1 MQVFKRREKV
11 RSKPG
16 LFIDRLDYSL
26 LVPVLLMALIGLI
39 VLRQVLANGYGA
51 GSYPGNFIKQSGAV
65 IVGVAIALIIA
76 YLDSPSLKLLAYLIY
91 WVSLLMLIWVKI
103 DNFSLA
109 AWTGADSWIRLP
121 IIGSFQPSELSKIG
135 IAMMGGLTLERIKEG
150 SIGALRGFT
159 YFALIYA
166 IPTLLIFRE
175 PDFGTSFV
183 ILVMLALS
191 LFAWGISWKKIF
203 LIAIVA
209 FLIVLPLL
217 WFFYFEDYQRNRIL
231 TIPFRGHDP
240 ATSYHTEQALRAI
253 AQGGLTGDRS
263 GFDIYVPVKE
273 SDSIY
278 AAISEYLGFFGTTA
292 IILLSSIFFWRS
304 FKLAANLSES
314 SYASCYMVT
323 ALAGQM
329 AFHFI
334 ENIGMNIG
342 LLPITGIPL
351 PFISDGGTSMVVN
364 FLALGVILNISLNER
379 YLGLGREAKL

>member
-1 MQVFKRREKV
+1 MFQDKKLKSRP
-11 RSKPG
+11 S
-16 LFIDRLDYSL
+16 LFIDRLDYWL

-51 GSYPGNFIKQSGAV
+51 GTYPGNFIKQMGAV
-65 IVGVAIALIIA
+65 IVGCIIALIIA
-76 YLDSPSLKLLAYLIY
+76 YLDFPSLKLMAYVVYTI
-91 WVSLLMLIWVKI
+91 SLLMLIWVKL
-103 DNFSLA
+103 DNFSLE

-135 IAMMGGLTLERIKEG
+135 IAMVGAEMLERIRHSE
-150 SIGALRGFT
+150 IGVLKGFGILGLVYGVPT
-159 YFALIYA
+159 FLI
-166 IPTLLIFRE
+166 IRE

-183 ILVMLALS
+183 ILVMLALTI
-191 LFAWGISWKKIF
+191 FVWGISWKKIF
-203 LIAIVA
+203 AIVLVTFA
-209 FLIVLPLL
+209 VVLPFL

-240 ATSYHTEQALRAI
+240 ALSFHTEQALKAI
-253 AQGGLTGDRS
+253 SQGGLTGDRS
-263 GFDIYVPVKE
+263 GFDVYVPVKE
-273 SDSIY
+273 SDSIFV
-278 AAISEYLGFFGTTA
+278 AISEYLGFFGTA
-292 IILLSSIFFWRS
+292 AVIILSTIFFWRCFRLAMRLS
-304 FKLAANLSES
+304 EDNLAA
-314 SYASCYMVT
+314 CYMVT

-364 FLALGVILNISLNER
+364 FIALGVILNISLNES
-379 YLGLGREAKL
+379 YMGLSQGASL